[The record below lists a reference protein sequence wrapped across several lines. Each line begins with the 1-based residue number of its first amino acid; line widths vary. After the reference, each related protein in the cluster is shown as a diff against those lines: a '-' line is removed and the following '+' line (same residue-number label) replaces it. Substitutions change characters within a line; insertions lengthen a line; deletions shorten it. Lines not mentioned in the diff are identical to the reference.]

1 MTFGSEVID
10 QMVDAVAVL
19 GVDHR
24 DSAVTRRQLH
34 RSEHLVVRHHHA
46 ASGVG
51 HEHLEGYDTHLD
63 ESWHLVLDIIVAY
76 EYRVD
81 TKIEIRSLVG
91 LVQEAVDCVKRRAF
105 DADRALVLDKW
116 DDRSD
121 AAKCGAERECLDSV
135 GVDGVVVCV
144 DYPWKNVS
152 AAGVDGPLRAVIGQV
167 CAHCLNLAV
176 LDKHVF
182 SRDSGAADQQAAG
195 NNVIGFL

>member
-63 ESWHLVLDIIVAY
+63 EPRHLVLDIVVAY

-81 TKIEIRSLVG
+81 TKIEIRSFVG
-91 LVQEAVDCVKRRAF
+91 FVQETVDCVKRRAF

-135 GVDGVVVCV
+135 GVDGVIVCV

-152 AAGVDGPLRAVIGQV
+152 AAGVNGPFRAVIGQV
-167 CAHCLNLAV
+167 CAYCFDLV
-176 LDKHVF
+176 VSDQHVF
-182 SRDSGAADQQAAG
+182 ASDAAASHHEATG
-195 NNVIGFL
+195 NYVVSFI